1 MGANV
6 SKGGNV
12 KSTISPGLRHAQWV
26 AVGLCT
32 IAIALNYIDRSTL
45 AIGNVMIRQDFA
57 ISATGI
63 GALQSAWSI
72 AFAMAQLPIGLM
84 VDRVGSRKL
93 LGWAL
98 ILWSLAQAAG
108 GLLGGYMQFLWTRVA
123 LGVFESPAFPASVRT
138 VANWFHPKDRG
149 RPTGLYTIGGDLG
162 RIIGTPLLTALML
175 IFGWRAMFVVMGGI
189 GVLSAGAWVFL
200 YRDPNDINLTDV
212 DRSYLAASRL
222 GKPNTVVTILEW
234 KQLFGFRSMWGMI
247 LGAFCSGYAI
257 WMYGTWLPAY
267 LEMQHHVTIAKTGF
281 LAMIP
286 LVCSIVGSIC
296 GGYTTDLLAHRG
308 MGIVAS
314 RKLPAACGYV
324 AAAVFCGVAAIGGDL
339 VVALSCI
346 STSMFF
352 LSFAQS
358 GKWTLIT
365 AIAPQS
371 YAASVASIQNFGSY
385 LGGTVSPLATGM
397 VVDATG
403 SFSLALGIGAGIMV
417 MAALLYSIVVRDPIT
432 LAEPRVSGALQGASA
447 GA

>member
-1 MGANV
+1 M
-6 SKGGNV
+6 
-12 KSTISPGLRHAQWV
+12 KSNISPGLRRAQWI
-26 AVGLCT
+26 AVILCT
-32 IAIALNYIDRSTL
+32 VAIALNYIDRSTL
-45 AIGNVMIRQDFA
+45 AIGNVLIRRDFA

-72 AFAMAQLPIGLM
+72 AFALAQLPVGLM

-98 ILWSLAQAAG
+98 VLWSLAQAAG
-108 GLLGGYMQFLWTRVA
+108 GILGGYMQFLWTRVA
-123 LGVFESPAFPASVRT
+123 LGIFESPAFPASVRT

-175 IFGWRAMFVVMGGI
+175 AFGWRAMFVAMGVI
-189 GVLSAGAWVFL
+189 GVLSAGAWVLL
-200 YRDPNDINLTDV
+200 YRDPSDTKLTDA
-212 DRSYLAASRL
+212 DRAYLSETRIGQPKA
-222 GKPNTVVTILEW
+222 VVTVREW

-286 LVCSIVGSIC
+286 LFSSIIGSIC
-296 GGYTTDLLAHRG
+296 GGYVTDFLAHRG

-314 RKLPAACGYV
+314 RKLPAAFGYV
-324 AAAVFCGVAAIGGDL
+324 LAALFCGIAATGAGL
-339 VVALSCI
+339 GVALACI
-346 STSMFF
+346 SASMFF
-352 LSFAQS
+352 LAFAQS

-385 LGGTVSPLATGM
+385 LGGTASPLVTGM

-403 SFSLALGIGAGIMV
+403 SFSLALGIGAVIMV
-417 MAALLYSIVVRDPIT
+417 MAALLYSIVVRDPIA
-432 LAEPRVSGALQGASA
+432 LAEPGMGGAVQEAPA
-447 GA
+447 RA